1 MIFVFFFPSDFP
13 RRHVG
18 LKLFDSLSICF
29 TVDLRWMVGKPVI
42 ALQQQDF
49 HSILQ
54 CSLHS
59 IEQVAT
65 HIVTLKGG
73 DD

>member
-29 TVDLRWMVGKPVI
+29 TVDLRWMVGKP
-42 ALQQQDF
+42 AAARFPLHLAMAAAHFTASSKLQ
-49 HSILQ
+49 H
-54 CSLHS
+54 
-59 IEQVAT
+59 
-65 HIVTLKGG
+65 TLSP
-73 DD
+73 